1 YWLDQAGFFPDRH
14 VELLDGEIYEMV
26 INPPHAAASDFVKR
40 VLEAAFG
47 PGFHAREQKPVNTGR
62 RSLPEPDIAVVVGSS
77 RDYVR
82 THPRTALLVV
92 EVSDSTL
99 SKDRVIKSH
108 LYAQAALPE
117 YWIVNLRDRQI
128 EVGRN
133 PGRDPS
139 RKGRF

>member
-1 YWLDQAGFFPDRH
+1 
-14 VELLDGEIYEMV
+14 M
-26 INPPHAAASDFVKR
+26 
-40 VLEAAFG
+40 
-47 PGFHAREQKPVNTGR
+47 NTGR
-62 RSLPEPDIAVVVGSS
+62 RSLPEPDIAIVVGSI

-117 YWIVNLRDRQI
+117 YWIVNLRDRQL

-133 PGRDPS
+133 PGLDPS
-139 RKGRF
+139 RKGRFTYLDRTVIPADGRVSPLARPDAIITVADLLP